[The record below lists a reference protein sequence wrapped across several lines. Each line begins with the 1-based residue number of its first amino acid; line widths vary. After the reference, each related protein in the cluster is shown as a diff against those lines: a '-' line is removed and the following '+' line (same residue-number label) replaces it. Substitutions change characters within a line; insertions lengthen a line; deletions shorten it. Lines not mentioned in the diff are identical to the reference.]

1 MSKTAPKYLR
11 GPLIFHGIGRLLYTN
26 CALRTDFR
34 YGQGIAKH
42 MVWWFWWLTGDY
54 K

>member
-42 MVWWFWWLTGDY
+42 MVWRFWWLTGDY